1 MVDGP
6 RARVRNG
13 ILGPLRLLQLM
24 ANEHSRSE
32 LFKVVRSIRCTYFGP
47 NILRNQ
53 DVIAC
58 IVDGL
63 DFQLIIQ
70 EGALQ
75 QAGLYMTLP
84 NHPLTWQR

>member
-1 MVDGP
+1 M
-6 RARVRNG
+6 
-13 ILGPLRLLQLM
+13 
-24 ANEHSRSE
+24 SSE

-63 DFQLIIQ
+63 GFQLIIQ